1 VSQGIADANAAPTG
15 LLIAADGVSV
25 TGQSVPMEV
34 VVLPLAH
41 RGRIGARMIG
51 VVSTLESPYWIGRDE
66 IASLN
71 VTHTKLIWPNLR
83 DTQAP
88 AP

>member
-1 VSQGIADANAAPTG
+1 
-15 LLIAADGVSV
+15 
-25 TGQSVPMEV
+25 
-34 VVLPLAH
+34 
-41 RGRIGARMIG
+41 IG

-88 AP
+88 APRPALASAAISAVFPARPVLRVIEGGRVA